1 MSVLRRALAACA
13 TPITPIDENGMRGF
27 RKQYCPGS
35 DFVGFE
41 GHFPGHPVLPAVVQ
55 ILMAEITI
63 SQATGTDRR
72 TEGIRNAKFL
82 RPVPP
87 GTCIVCL
94 VTPHDDSGLWDCRLY
109 TDNTLAA
116 SFQWQGIVSQTVNT
130 P

>member
-27 RKQYCPGS
+27 RRQYRPGS